1 MRDAA
6 MEEDMAT
13 SRSSDTQAGE
23 GDAAKSW
30 RERSVER
37 SIQNA
42 RAKAMSRSERFIR
55 AAEAIMLETGSTDFT
70 VQELVERARTSLRS
84 FYQHFSNREEL
95 LLAVFEEV
103 LGNVA
108 TEMER
113 QIDASESPLDGLR
126 VLLRHTTGG
135 AGTPRGQL
143 LNRAFSTYHRQLAQ
157 SNPDEYVRILAPLY
171 GVVIKVVRRG
181 VEAGEFR
188 KDLEPDAMAVLM
200 TQTLLAGG
208 QMYAL
213 GASIGQGSGLNVD
226 AVFEFFSCGLIGHQ
240 PSSPAPAKRTA
251 KKAAAKAK

>member
-1 MRDAA
+1 

-13 SRSSDTQAGE
+13 SRPSDPNTGD
-23 GDAAKSW
+23 GDAAKTW

-108 TEMER
+108 GEMQR
-113 QIDASESPLDGLR
+113 QIDASETPLEGLR
-126 VLLRHTTGG
+126 VLVRHTTGG
-135 AGTPRGQL
+135 AGSPRGQL

-157 SNPDEYVRILAPLY
+157 SNPEEYIRILTPLY
-171 GVVIKVVRRG
+171 DVVLSVVKRG
-181 VEAGEFR
+181 VEAREFR
-188 KDLEPDAMAVLM
+188 TDLDPDAMAMLM

-213 GASIGQGSGLNVD
+213 GASMGDGSGLSVD
-226 AVFEFFSCGLIGHQ
+226 AVFEFFACGLIGHT
-240 PSSPAPAKRTA
+240 PSRPAPAKRTA
-251 KKAAAKAK
+251 KKATAKAK

>member
-1 MRDAA
+1 
-6 MEEDMAT
+6 MEEYMAT
-13 SRSSDTQAGE
+13 SRRSDLNTGD
-23 GDAAKSW
+23 GDAAKTW

-84 FYQHFSNREEL
+84 FYQHFTNREEL

-108 TEMER
+108 GEMQR
-113 QIDASESPLDGLR
+113 QIDSSETPLDALR
-126 VLLRHTTGG
+126 VLVRHTTGG
-135 AGTPRGQL
+135 AGSSRGQL

-157 SNPDEYVRILAPLY
+157 SNPEEYVRILAPLY
-171 GVVIKVVRRG
+171 GVVLTVVKRG

-213 GASIGQGSGLNVD
+213 GASMGHGSGLNVD
-226 AVFEFFSCGLIGHQ
+226 AVFEFFSCGLIGHKA
-240 PSSPAPAKRTA
+240 SRPAPAVKRTTA
-251 KKAAAKAK
+251 KTTARAK